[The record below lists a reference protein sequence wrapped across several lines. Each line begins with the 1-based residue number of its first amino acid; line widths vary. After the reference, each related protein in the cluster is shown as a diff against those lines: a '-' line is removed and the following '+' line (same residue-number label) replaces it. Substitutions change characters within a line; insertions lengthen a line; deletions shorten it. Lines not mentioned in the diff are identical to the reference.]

1 MEIYYF
7 AYGANLSDKELE
19 KYSFRYDW
27 KKFCYLENFE
37 LKLNHFSIPFLIP
50 SYFNIESKKKSK
62 VYGILYKT
70 TIDDL
75 NKLKKKELFYKI
87 IPLNIKIDGKNY
99 ESVTFQSIIT
109 NNCHQKITKNY
120 KSKVLNSLKKY
131 NVPKSYLDKINNL
144 KYFNINFFL
153 ISFLILLIYIIKC
166 NLI

>member
-1 MEIYYF
+1 MFKFLALFLFSSSIF
-7 AYGANLSDKELE
+7 AAAYEGDSGGIFALPVSS
-19 KYSFRYDW
+19 KYISND
-27 KKFCYLENFE
+27 YLVFE
-37 LKLNHFSIPFLIP
+37 
-50 SYFNIESKKKSK
+50 
-62 VYGILYKT
+62 
-70 TIDDL
+70 
-75 NKLKKKELFYKI
+75 
-87 IPLNIKIDGKNY
+87 IDGKNY

>member
-19 KYSFRYDW
+19 KYLFRYDW

-37 LKLNHFSIPFLIP
+37 LKLNHISIPFLIP

-109 NNCHQKITKNY
+109 NNCHQRITKNY
-120 KSKVLNSLKKY
+120 KSKVFNSLKKY

-166 NLI
+166 KFL